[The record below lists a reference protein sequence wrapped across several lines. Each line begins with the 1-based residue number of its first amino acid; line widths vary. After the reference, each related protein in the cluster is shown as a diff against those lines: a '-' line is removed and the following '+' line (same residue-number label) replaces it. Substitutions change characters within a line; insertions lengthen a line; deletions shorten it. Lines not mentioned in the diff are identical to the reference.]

1 MAPINI
7 GTGAAILAVIVA
19 FLGGYLFKALP
30 PWSDAEDMPAS
41 MQRPQVNGPAI
52 RRYAEALARIE
63 QHAVFSTP
71 TGNFQAM
78 VATSLKAYLAQKDPY
93 SDFLTRKE
101 YEKFKSAGSENYV
114 GIGLEVEKR
123 RNGDIICYPLQNGSA
138 ATAGIKP
145 GERLLALD
153 GISIRGKSLP
163 AIVALA
169 SGKAGTAVVVELAD
183 LSGSRR
189 QVTVTRSTTVGPAV
203 SEYTFRSARI
213 IRLAAFTPSTRQEL
227 DYLVSNWRKDN
238 PIIIDLRGCGGGDF
252 YAAVNSAMLF
262 LEKGEPIISVSGR
275 SGARSYSATVTRQP
289 PGQRVYLW
297 QDEFT
302 ASAAEIFIAALTDNA
317 RGTSIGRT
325 TAGKGTRQ
333 DIIEL
338 TDGGVLI
345 LTTGYLITPH
355 GVRFEGT
362 GLAPMRPV
370 EGSTDDTEA
379 FLDKTAAP
387 IH

>member
-1 MAPINI
+1 MAQINV
-7 GTGAAILAVIVA
+7 GTGTATLAAIAA
-19 FLGGYLFKALP
+19 FLGGYLFKTVLP
-30 PWSDAEDMPAS
+30 GSEGMPPS
-41 MQRPQVNGPAI
+41 VQQPQVNEPAI
-52 RRYAEALARIE
+52 RRYAEVLTEIE
-63 QHAVFSTP
+63 QRAVFSTS
-71 TGNFQAM
+71 TGNFQDM
-78 VATSLKAYLAQKDPY
+78 VAISLKAYLAQKDPY

-101 YEKFKSAGSENYV
+101 YEEFKSAGSEHYV

-123 RNGDIICYPLQNGSA
+123 RNGDIICYPLPNGSA
-138 ATAGIKP
+138 AMAGIKP

-153 GISIRGKSLP
+153 GISTRGKSLP
-163 AIVALA
+163 AVVAMA
-169 SGKAGTAVVVELAD
+169 IGKAGTTVVVELAD
-183 LSGSRR
+183 PSGSRR
-189 QVTVTRSTTVGPAV
+189 QLTVTRSTIVGPAV

-227 DYLVSNWRKDN
+227 DYLISNWRKGD

-275 SGARSYSATVTRQP
+275 SGARSYSATVTRQS

-302 ASAAEIFIAALTDNA
+302 ASAAEIFIAALTENG
-317 RGTSIGRT
+317 RGTSIGKT

-338 TDGGVLI
+338 PDGGVLI

-355 GVRFEGT
+355 GVRFEGA

-370 EGSTDDTEA
+370 EESTNDTEA
-379 FLDKTAAP
+379 FLNKIATS